1 MTAAPQPESRVF
13 QPSTVRGTANAP
25 HGAMQF
31 ELVEQLT
38 VDANPFLWV
47 MPKRRE
53 SFIDAQ
59 KRQCG
64 CTEIYPVVLELL
76 PPTYNGGSQR
86 KR

>member
-1 MTAAPQPESRVF
+1 
-13 QPSTVRGTANAP
+13 
-25 HGAMQF
+25 MQF

-38 VDANPFLWV
+38 VDAHPFLWV

-76 PPTYNGGSQR
+76 PPPIRRIAEKEMKKYGTHEVGVCTCSGR
-86 KR
+86 IIE